1 MTCVLC
7 MPCIS
12 GSPGQRRYQ
21 LGSEPVC
28 LVYLPKEFIETC
40 PPVKGILGTHSQ
52 TRTAGKTMQD
62 SCPTFRNGN
71 LTFALLLYCVMRNVL
86 HLAYF
91 WIMLCTSPFWSNTE
105 IPGSDSV
112 NPPSFCDCTRGHSF

>member
-28 LVYLPKEFIETC
+28 LVNLPKEITEVYPAVT
-40 PPVKGILGTHSQ
+40 GILGTHWQ
-52 TRTAGKTMQD
+52 TGTASKAMQD
-62 SCPTFRNGN
+62 SCPTFRYSN
-71 LTFALLLYCVMRNVL
+71 LTFALLRSVMGNVL

-91 WIMLCTSPFWSNTE
+91 WIILHISQFLSNTE
-105 IPGSDSV
+105 ILGSDSV
-112 NPPSFCDCTRGHSF
+112 NLHLV